1 MGCFLGSNYFNW
13 IQERSRYEKSMDI
26 FSEIKSFVW
35 SIFPPESN
43 GEIFIRTIYHR
54 ITSTKP
60 YVSWKIF
67 QSENSYKKWYKA
79 QQNGLPKQERFFEQT
94 PKVSFFLCVEQS
106 DLVIVQKTISSIKK
120 LINKNWELLIL
131 GSPELIKNPRFQ
143 QIIDQ
148 DNRIIFYSLC
158 ENPLTF
164 LLTKSSGEFF
174 LCCQSGDTF
183 ESHLLD
189 SFYTSLNSSP
199 ESDIYYCDCDEKF
212 IKTSKII
219 PFFKPDIYS
228 PELHLSINY
237 QSRSFVKK
245 SSAVIMCDSVDPN
258 LNLLN
263 QEWELT
269 FLLKERNAID
279 KHIPQVLIHQ
289 VQAEQINIEQEC
301 SVIKRHFLRTGITS
315 DIIVER
321 CPETRISWNFGDPTV
336 SIIILSKNHA
346 SVLKKLI
353 NSLFSI
359 TIYPN
364 FEVIIVDNNSDE
376 KDLITYY
383 TRIVKEY
390 PIRVVNYNEPFNYSR
405 ANNIGASFS
414 QSDLLLFMNNDM
426 EITDPYWLRE
436 LCQWATLPEIGI
448 VGAKLIHMNNTI
460 QHVGVILGLQGFI
473 GHLYLN
479 APEHFRGLAGSV
491 DWYRNYYALTGACQ
505 MMRRS
510 TYLELGGYDE
520 DFQLVFS
527 DIELCLR
534 SVKNG
539 YRNLYTPN
547 AVIKHL
553 EGRTRGY
560 QSPNKDIIRGFDLF
574 SEWIEVQDPNYSA
587 HLTYTTIPMCHSE
600 QDVIYRRSKQIS
612 EKRKFIQKGI

>member
-1 MGCFLGSNYFNW
+1 
-13 IQERSRYEKSMDI
+13 MDI
-26 FSEIKSFVW
+26 FRKIKIFIW

-43 GEIFIRTIYHR
+43 GELFFRTIYHR

-67 QSENSYKKWYKA
+67 QSENSYKKWCKT
-79 QQNGLPKQERFFEQT
+79 QQNDLPMLERYFEQM
-94 PKVSFFLCVEQS
+94 PKVSFFLYVEQS
-106 DLVIVQKTISSIKK
+106 DLDIVQKTISSIKK
-120 LINKNWELLIL
+120 MINKNWELLIL
-131 GSPELIKNPRFQ
+131 GSPELIKNSGLQ

-148 DNRIIFYSLC
+148 DSRIILYPQC
-158 ENPLTF
+158 KNPLTF
-164 LLTKSSGEFF
+164 LLTISSGDFF

-189 SFYTSLNSSP
+189 SFYTSLNSPP
-199 ESDIYYCDCDEKF
+199 ESDMYYCDSDETF
-212 IKTSKII
+212 NKTSKII

-237 QSRSFVKK
+237 QSRSFFKK
-245 SSAVIMCDSVDPN
+245 SSALIMCDSVDPN

-301 SVIKRHFLRTGITS
+301 SVIRRHFLRTGITS

-321 CPETRISWNFGDPTV
+321 CPETKISWNFGDPTV

-353 NSLFSI
+353 NSLFSL

-390 PIRVVNYNEPFNYSR
+390 PIKVVNYNEPFNYSR
-405 ANNIGASFS
+405 ANNIGASYS
-414 QSDLLLFMNNDM
+414 QSDFLLFMNNDM
-426 EITDPYWLRE
+426 EIIDPYWLRE

-460 QHVGVILGLQGFI
+460 QHAGVILGLQGFI

-479 APEHFRGLAGSV
+479 APKHFRGLAGSV

-510 TYLELGGYDE
+510 IYLELGGYDE